1 MGATWLIW
9 GHIHIWLY
17 GGGAAGVPIYGYM
30 WGGGSTPGNHDRSV
44 SLSSEKRISKPFQ
57 L

>member
-1 MGATWLIW
+1 MVI
-9 GHIHIWLY
+9 
-17 GGGAAGVPIYGYM
+17 
-30 WGGGSTPGNHDRSV
+30 WGGGGGGGCSTPGNHDRSV